1 MVGKRHFA
9 ADFYSTTMI
18 PASLKKLLALGSGV
32 GIEITGARGAET
44 LRICAVK
51 VRPTGAKVMG
61 GFSIENAAQQPA
73 AEWGQAYAGFL
84 KKLGVRHLA
93 ATVLLP
99 REDVILRQV
108 AVPGV
113 SDKDLPAAVG
123 FQMDGLHPY
132 AEADV
137 VSSWARLPRTSKLQT
152 PMVLVAIARRAALER
167 YTAWFSEAGIKI
179 ASFTCAPA
187 VIYSARRLFAVEPL
201 PAVLALEE
209 VNGRVEMYGESPSHP
224 LFSAAFDAA
233 PERAIAL
240 ACAELR
246 LEATTETRSFHA
258 LLGADPAFPYAAALA
273 SACPHLFLSL
283 NLLPAE
289 LRESSSRALWIPTG
303 IASVLVLMAAAGL
316 VAYPSLE
323 DRRYLRTLN
332 AEIAKIKPQAML
344 AAKLDKDIETARQ
357 KTILLDQLRRRSK
370 MDIDVVGEMTRILP
384 PPIWL
389 NTLEITRN
397 QVTVS
402 GEADQVA
409 PLLKQID
416 ASPFFEGSE
425 LSMPPIR
432 IATGEAFRIRTNREA
447 GR

>member
-1 MVGKRHFA
+1 MTRR
-9 ADFYSTTMI
+9 
-18 PASLKKLLALGSGV
+18 SLRKLLAFGSGV
-32 GIEITGARGAET
+32 GIEITGPRGAET
-44 LRICAVK
+44 LRISAVQ
-51 VRPTGAKVMG
+51 VRPTGARVLG

-73 AEWGQAYAGFL
+73 AEWGQIYSAFL
-84 KKLGVRHLA
+84 KKLGLSHLP

-132 AEADV
+132 AEDDV
-137 VSSWARLPRTSKLQT
+137 VSSWARLPGTST
-152 PMVLVAIARRAALER
+152 VLVGIARRAALER
-167 YTAWFSEAGIKI
+167 YQAWFSEAGVKI

-187 VIYSARRLFAVEPL
+187 AIYSARRLFASGPV

-209 VNGRVEMYGESPSHP
+209 VNGRMELYGESPSHP
-224 LFSAAFDAA
+224 LFSAAFDATR
-233 PERAIAL
+233 ERAIAL

-246 LEATTETRSFHA
+246 LDQTMETRSFHA
-258 LLGADPAFPYAAALA
+258 LLGAEPAFPYAAALA
-273 SACPHLFLSL
+273 GACPHLFLAL

-289 LRESSSRALWIPTG
+289 FRSSSSRALWIPNA
-303 IASVLVLMAAAGL
+303 IAFALVLVAAVTLA
-316 VAYPSLE
+316 AYPAVE

-332 AEIAKIKPQAML
+332 AEIAKVKPQAML
-344 AAKLDKDIETARQ
+344 AAKLDKDIDAARR

-370 MDIDVVGEMTRILP
+370 MDIDVVGEMTKILP

-389 NTLEITRN
+389 NALEINRT
-397 QVTVS
+397 QVSVA
-402 GEADQVA
+402 GETEQAA

-416 ASPFFEGSE
+416 ASPFFEASE
-425 LSMPPIR
+425 FSMQPVR
-432 IATGEAFRIRTNREA
+432 LATGEAFRIRTQREA
-447 GR
+447 GK